1 MCVYSLSPSTGS
13 SLASYETSLPLRAL
27 QHLLLILFLQLL
39 LPPPQLCADWLRFR
53 TFWRGVTVLPSTV
66 RSARDFASSCSD
78 LEHLSCLSLIR
89 SAHRHQDEK
98 QTVHALTS
106 CPHIELVN
114 ITKET
119 LFCDCRRSLKYRLSW
134 QVLSSLSTTAR
145 TRALAPGP
153 PMFTNIRSNETLHQ
167 EHRRGAHTNKEPKIR
182 EIRTRK
188 ALSLSLSLKS
198 LTDPKLSPQWP
209 QMATDS
215 SSGSRLRT
223 FHKLGSAE
231 TTGCT

>member
-1 MCVYSLSPSTGS
+1 M
-13 SLASYETSLPLRAL
+13 
-27 QHLLLILFLQLL
+27 
-39 LPPPQLCADWLRFR
+39 
-53 TFWRGVTVLPSTV
+53 LPSTV
-66 RSARDFASSCSD
+66 RSHRDFASSCSN

-188 ALSLSLSLKS
+188 ALSLKS
-198 LTDPKLSPQWP
+198 LTDPKWSPQWP
-209 QMATDS
+209 QNGYGLILWLSPAHVPQARI
-215 SSGSRLRT
+215 G
-223 FHKLGSAE
+223 
-231 TTGCT
+231 

>member
-1 MCVYSLSPSTGS
+1 MRGSVRPGELTVCVYSLSPSTGS

-53 TFWRGVTVLPSTV
+53 TFWRGVTVLPSTF
-66 RSARDFASSCSD
+66 RSPRDFASSCFN

-145 TRALAPGP
+145 TRALAPGLP
-153 PMFTNIRSNETLHQ
+153 CFQTFAPTKHCTKNTDAVRISQTKNPRFARY
-167 EHRRGAHTNKEPKIR
+167 AR
-182 EIRTRK
+182 ER
-188 ALSLSLSLKS
+188 LSLSLLRVSLIQTK
-198 LTDPKLSPQWP
+198 W
-209 QMATDS
+209 
-215 SSGSRLRT
+215 
-223 FHKLGSAE
+223 
-231 TTGCT
+231 